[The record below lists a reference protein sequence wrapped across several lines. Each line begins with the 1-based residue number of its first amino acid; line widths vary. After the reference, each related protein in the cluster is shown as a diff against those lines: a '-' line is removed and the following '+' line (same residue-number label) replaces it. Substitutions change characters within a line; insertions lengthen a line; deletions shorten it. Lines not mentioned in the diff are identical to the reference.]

1 MQHQLLKFT
10 AEEFTHKK
18 GLDFFRILVAQ
29 GIVEAIELIKVK
41 GED

>member
-18 GLDFFRILVAQ
+18 GLDFKTITIAKEIAMDLNDVFLRTN
-29 GIVEAIELIKVK
+29 
-41 GED
+41 